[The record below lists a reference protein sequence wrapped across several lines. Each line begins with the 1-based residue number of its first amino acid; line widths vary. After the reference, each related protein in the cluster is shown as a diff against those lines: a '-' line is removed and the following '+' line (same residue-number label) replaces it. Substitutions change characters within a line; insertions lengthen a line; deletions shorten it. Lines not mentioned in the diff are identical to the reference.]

1 MRRRGMRSEMP
12 FWCCRGM
19 VKDAMPAC
27 RQKNYETG
35 ATNRVGG
42 YGDLAAIGF
51 GNLLDDEQA

>member
-1 MRRRGMRSEMP
+1 MRSEMP